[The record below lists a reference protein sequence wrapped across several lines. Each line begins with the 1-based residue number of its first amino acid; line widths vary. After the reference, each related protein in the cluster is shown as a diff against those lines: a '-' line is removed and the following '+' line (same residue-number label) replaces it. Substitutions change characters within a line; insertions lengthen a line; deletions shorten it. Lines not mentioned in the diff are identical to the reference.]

1 MNKINYLRNIYISI
15 KIIYWLVVLI
25 DCIVLYSR
33 LFLEDWLRINV

>member
-15 KIIYWLVVLI
+15 KIIYWLVVLK

-33 LFLEDWLRINV
+33 LFLED